1 MKDNVNDIIT
11 RLQDLVED
19 KATLRLIVK
28 EGTRLKIVN
37 RRLQTSKTVDVSR
50 IVGREGE
57 KEVLVCRLLGDEPC
71 DRNFSVVPI
80 VGMGGVGKKNSS

>member
-1 MKDNVNDIIT
+1 MKDKVNDIIT

-28 EGTRLKIVN
+28 EGPRLKIVN
-37 RRLQTSKTVDVSR
+37 RRLQTSKVDDGSS

-57 KEVLVCRLLGDEPC
+57 KEVLVCRFETLAFP
-71 DRNFSVVPI
+71 
-80 VGMGGVGKKNSS
+80 

>member
-1 MKDNVNDIIT
+1 MKDKVNDIII

-37 RRLQTSKTVDVSR
+37 RRLQTSKVDVSS
-50 IVGREGE
+50 IVEREGE
-57 KEVLVCRLLGDEPC
+57 KEVWSVGLTV
-71 DRNFSVVPI
+71 RNFSVVPI

>member
-1 MKDNVNDIIT
+1 MKDKINDIIT

-28 EGTRLKIVN
+28 EGTRLKIIN
-37 RRLQTSKTVDVSR
+37 RRLQTVDVSR